1 VLVAASAFARE
12 QHGVVAWRQLA
23 AAGAST
29 SAVSRAV
36 RDGRLVRLHRGVY
49 AVGHRALRREG
60 VWLAAVLAGGPGAV
74 LSHRSACALWGIC
87 AEPAMG
93 VDITVPRDGA
103 RGRRGIRAHR
113 CRLHS
118 DDVTV
123 KRGIAVTTPMRALL
137 DAAEDLSARGLDRA
151 VEQSERLRL
160 FNGFQLPALLE
171 RAGGR
176 CAAARLAKAVAR
188 YDDNHEFTRS
198 TLEDLALDL
207 VRDHG
212 VPRPVVNA
220 KVGEYEVDLLWSAE
234 RVVVEADS
242 WTFHGTRA
250 AFERDRQRDADLQAR
265 GYRVLRVTWRQA
277 RDEAAWIAARLR
289 DVLALG
295 AS

>member
-1 VLVAASAFARE
+1 MQPAPVCTDPAAP
-12 QHGVVAWRQLA
+12 
-23 AAGAST
+23 AS
-29 SAVSRAV
+29 
-36 RDGRLVRLHRGVY
+36 
-49 AVGHRALRREG
+49 
-60 VWLAAVLAGGPGAV
+60 
-74 LSHRSACALWGIC
+74 
-87 AEPAMG
+87 
-93 VDITVPRDGA
+93 
-103 RGRRGIRAHR
+103 
-113 CRLHS
+113 
-118 DDVTV
+118 
-123 KRGIAVTTPMRALL
+123 
-137 DAAEDLSARGLDRA
+137 
-151 VEQSERLRL
+151 
-160 FNGFQLPALLE
+160 
-171 RAGGR
+171 
-176 CAAARLAKAVAR
+176 AVAR